1 MTDDFAILREQ
12 DLINNPTPRVAIC
25 FCLDVSG
32 SMRGERINEL
42 NKGLSL
48 FFDALSKDE
57 VAMYAAEIAII
68 TFGGDRVECLRD
80 FTSLSLSQK
89 PPILRAR
96 GRTLMGEAVNLA
108 LEKLNHRKDEY
119 RNNGVD
125 YYQPWLILMSD
136 GVPERNNE
144 LTRAKEAT
152 KKLII
157 EKKLSVFSIGIGEDA
172 DMKELSA
179 FSQPK
184 RPALKLSG
192 LKFREF
198 FEWISK
204 SVSKTSQSS
213 PGDNIKLDVD
223 GIAGWAEL

>member
-1 MTDDFAILREQ
+1 MVDFAILRDE
-12 DLINNPTPRVAIC
+12 DLINNPTPRVAVC

-42 NKGLSL
+42 NNGLSL
-48 FFDALSKDE
+48 FFDVLRKDE
-57 VAMYAAEIAII
+57 VAMYAAEIAVI
-68 TFGGDRVECLRD
+68 TFGGDSVECLRD
-80 FTSLSLSQK
+80 FTNLSLSPE
-89 PPILRAR
+89 PPVLRAK

-108 LEKLNHRKDEY
+108 LEKLNHRKEEY
-119 RNNGVD
+119 RNSGVD

-144 LTRAKEAT
+144 LIRAKEAT
-152 KKLII
+152 KKLIT
-157 EKKLSVFSIGIGEDA
+157 EKKLSVFSIGIGKDA
-172 DMKELSA
+172 DMNELSD
-179 FSQPK
+179 FSLPK

-204 SVSKTSQSS
+204 SVSKTSQSI
-213 PGDNIKLDVD
+213 PGENVKLDVN